1 MEKIASN
8 EFRNT
13 STGND
18 GSELIKSLNNYVAK
32 SSSVLLIGMGSGRDF
47 QNLTN
52 YYNVTG
58 SDFSKL
64 LLSVYQKAHPSADL
78 ITLDPI
84 ELETKRHFDAI
95 YSNKVLHQMSEEEL
109 IQSLQRQL
117 QILNPGGY
125 ALHSFWSGNREE
137 DHHGLKWVYYTEEA
151 ISDLIPAEFE
161 IIELKTYKERI
172 DHDSLYLI
180 LKKKV

>member
-18 GSELIKSLNNYVAK
+18 GSELIKILNNYIPK

-47 QNLTN
+47 QNLSN

-64 LLSVYQKAHPSADL
+64 LLSVYQKVHPEADL

-84 ELETKRHFDAI
+84 ELETKRFFDAV
-95 YSNKVLHQMSEEEL
+95 YSNKVLHQMSENEL
-109 IQSLQRQL
+109 IQSLSKQS

-125 ALHSFWSGNREE
+125 ALHSFWSGNKEE
-137 DHHGLKWVYYTEEA
+137 DHHGLKWIYYTEEA
-151 ISDLIPAEFE
+151 ISDLIPSEFE
-161 IIELKTYKERI
+161 IVELKTYKERI
-172 DHDSLYLI
+172 DHDSLYIVLR
-180 LKKKV
+180 KKS

>member
-1 MEKIASN
+1 MKKIDSN

-18 GSELIKSLNNYVAK
+18 GSELIKLLNNYVPK
-32 SSSVLLIGMGSGRDF
+32 SSTVLLIGMGSGRDF
-47 QNLTN
+47 HNLSN

-64 LLSVYQKAHPSADL
+64 LLSVYQKAHPDSDL

-84 ELETKRHFDAI
+84 ELETKRHFDAV

-109 IQSLQRQL
+109 INSLQRQF

-125 ALHSFWSGNREE
+125 ALHSFWTGNKEE

-151 ISDLIPAEFE
+151 ITDLIPADFE
-161 IIELKTYKERI
+161 IVEFKTYRERI
-172 DHDSLYLI
+172 DHDSLYII